1 MDDTAQVCARLIAAG
16 AVRRVDVPELDHPV
30 VREEV
35 EKRLAHCGFVLASS
49 AYSDHYG
56 IRLVADADNSVLD
69 KPSNLGL
76 DSGTCA
82 LITILWAKLALQKRT
97 AADQQLTPDMQGEL
111 LEETQREKEQ
121 AFHPSV
127 RFETLVHEFGR
138 KLGGKV
144 RLRAMLG
151 HLRRMKFVEYRRLD
165 EIRAGPLLEL
175 AIDGERMIGF
185 IRSRV
190 LSQYLEKPSESM
202 AAVPDPTAGLMHKII
217 AVLAEAGQ
225 PLSIAELEN
234 VMGVH
239 RREIKQALRELREDQ
254 RVETIGSGSKTA
266 YRILAKES

>member
-1 MDDTAQVCARLIAAG
+1 MDDAAQVCGRLITAG
-16 AVRRVDVPELDHPV
+16 AVRRIDLPELDHPA

-35 EKRLAHCGFVLASS
+35 ERRLAHCGLALASS

-56 IRLVADADNSVLD
+56 IRLLIDAEVLN

-76 DSGTCA
+76 DPGTCA

-97 AADQQLTPDMQGEL
+97 AADQQFTPDEQGEL
-111 LEETQREKEQ
+111 LAEAQREKTQ
-121 AFHPSV
+121 AFQPTL
-127 RFETLVHEFGR
+127 RFETLVQEFGV

-151 HLRRMKFVEYRRLD
+151 SLKRMKFVEYRRLD
-165 EIRAGPLLEL
+165 EVRAGPQLEL

-190 LSQYLEKPSESM
+190 LSQYLENSGDSIG
-202 AAVPDPTAGLMHKII
+202 AVPDPIGGLTQK
-217 AVLAEAGQ
+217 VLRLLSEASK
-225 PLSIAELEN
+225 PLSIADVERSI
-234 VMGVH
+234 GAH
-239 RREIKQALRELREDQ
+239 RREIKQALMELREDQ

-266 YRILAKES
+266 YRILIKGS